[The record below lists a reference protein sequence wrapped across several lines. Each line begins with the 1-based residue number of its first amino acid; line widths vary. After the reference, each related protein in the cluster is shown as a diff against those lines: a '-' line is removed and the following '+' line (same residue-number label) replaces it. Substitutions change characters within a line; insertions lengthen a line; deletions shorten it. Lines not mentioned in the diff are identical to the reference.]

1 MSRQSQPF
9 YALGDLL
16 RKLRTSV
23 EKSYEEVSG
32 AVEIEVEHL
41 IAIEQGANRPSE
53 EVLLMLIQ
61 HFDVSDEQAERLWQL
76 AGYAGEPDI
85 DEYLSNS
92 GEENQDVQAESGL
105 PPGLQ
110 HLPNVISM
118 GISVSDP
125 RIVYTDLAKV
135 EINDFGVVMNF
146 HQLGGAPD
154 AKPLAV
160 AKVGMSREHAER
172 VITLLQNTI
181 KQFDTQREQSSK
193 DTKQLKSDSS
203 SKEKKSSSQK
213 SQKKNQ

>member
-1 MSRQSQPF
+1 MSKESTPF
-9 YALGDLL
+9 FKLGDLL
-16 RKLRTSV
+16 RKLRKAAQHSH
-23 EKSYEEVSG
+23 EDVSG

-41 IAIEQGANRPSE
+41 RSIEEGLNRPSE

-61 HFDVSDEQAERLWQL
+61 HLRASDQQAERLWQL
-76 AGYAGEPDI
+76 AGYAGDPDMDDFLAGSLED
-85 DEYLSNS
+85 DE
-92 GEENQDVQAESGL
+92 EHHVEGL
-105 PPGLQ
+105 PDGLK

-118 GISVSDP
+118 GIQVSDP

-160 AKVGMSREHAER
+160 AKVGMSREHAEK
-172 VITLLQNTI
+172 IISLLQNTLAQYD
-181 KQFDTQREQSSK
+181 KQRQKSLPTP
-193 DTKQLKSDSS
+193 KQDKKTDNKST
-203 SKEKKSSSQK
+203 SSQK